1 MRSALI
7 LAALGSAAFA
17 QPPGP
22 NAVELFLLSA
32 QAEKANSEKI
42 SEYTY
47 GEYKVT
53 QEIDK
58 DDKATH
64 RQTETWDVIG
74 LEGSTYRKLILR
86 NDQALEPKEQK
97 REDERLAKET
107 ALRRKETS
115 EQRRKRSLS
124 FSFTYSVR
132 GLEPERTVA
141 LFDFEFKGEEEVD
154 GRAAYVIEGMPK
166 PGARPANA
174 NEKENLNYRMKM
186 WIDREDH
193 VRSRSE
199 SEVIGEHSRAQ
210 KGTVIELRN
219 ARNEVGAW
227 LPKEF
232 RFRFNLQI
240 LKVGHAR
247 GDIRLAYSDYR
258 RFQVDSQVVE
268 AKP

>member
-1 MRSALI
+1 MRLAL
-7 LAALGSAAFA
+7 LAVMAPAALA
-17 QPPGP
+17 QP
-22 NAVELFLLSA
+22 NAIDLFLLSA

-47 GEYKVT
+47 REYKVT

-58 DDKATH
+58 DGKETD

-86 NDQALEPKEQK
+86 NDQPLEPKEQK

-107 ALRRKETS
+107 ALRRKETPG
-115 EQRRKRSLS
+115 QRQKRLLS
-124 FSFTYSVR
+124 FSFTYSVGR
-132 GLEPERTVA
+132 LEPERTVA
-141 LFDFEFKGEEEVD
+141 LFDLAFKGEEEVD
-154 GRAAYVIEGMPK
+154 GRAAYVIEGTPK

-186 WIDREDH
+186 WIDREDYA
-193 VRSRSE
+193 RSRSE
-199 SEVIGEHSRAQ
+199 SEVIGEHSRPQ

-219 ARNEVGAW
+219 GRDETGTW

-232 RFRFNLQI
+232 RFRFNLRI
-240 LKVGHAR
+240 LKVGSAR
-247 GDIRLAYSDYR
+247 GDIRLTYSDYR
-258 RFQVDSQVVE
+258 RFQVDSQVLE
-268 AKP
+268 QKQ

>member
-1 MRSALI
+1 MRLAL
-7 LAALGSAAFA
+7 LAVLASAALA
-17 QPPGP
+17 QP

-32 QAEKANSEKI
+32 QAEKANSEKVR
-42 SEYTY
+42 EYTY
-47 GEYKVT
+47 REYKVT

-58 DDKATH
+58 DGKETH

-86 NDQALEPKEQK
+86 NDQPLEPKEQK

-115 EQRRKRSLS
+115 EQRRKRLLS
-124 FSFTYSVR
+124 FSLSYSVR
-132 GLEPERTVA
+132 SLEPERTVA
-141 LFDFEFKGEEEVD
+141 LFDLEFKGEEDVD

-199 SEVIGEHSRAQ
+199 SEVIGEHSRMQ
-210 KGTVIELRN
+210 KGTVIELRS

-227 LPKEF
+227 LPMDF
-232 RFRFNLQI
+232 RFRFNLRI

-247 GDIRLAYSDYR
+247 GDIRLTFSDYQ
-258 RFQVDSQVVE
+258 RFQVDSQLVE

>member
-1 MRSALI
+1 MRLAL
-7 LAALGSAAFA
+7 LAVLAPAALA
-17 QPPGP
+17 QP
-22 NAVELFLLSA
+22 NAVELFLRSA
-32 QAEKANSEKI
+32 QADKANSEKI

-47 GEYKVT
+47 REYRVT

-58 DDKATH
+58 DGKGTH

-74 LEGSTYRKLILR
+74 LEGSTYRKLIQR
-86 NDQALEPKEQK
+86 NDQPLAPKEQK

-107 ALRRKETS
+107 ALRRKETP
-115 EQRRKRSLS
+115 EQRRKRSLPL
-124 FSFTYSVR
+124 SFTYSVR
-132 GLEPERTVA
+132 RLEPERTMA

-193 VRSRSE
+193 VISRNE
-199 SEVIGEHSRAQ
+199 SEVIGENSRAQ

-219 ARNEVGAW
+219 ARNAVGAW

-247 GDIRLAYSDYR
+247 GDIRLTFSDYR
-258 RFQVDSQVVE
+258 RFQVDSQLVE